1 MPTRTEPLFFNNQE
15 KFPDNDTNLKKY
27 DMEVT
32 RIFDILDSY
41 IEKYP
46 NQDAAL
52 ASKRDGI
59 WQKISI
65 KEYVKKTNAMSYGM
79 LQLGIQPGD
88 KVAIVSGNR
97 PEWNM
102 LDFATM
108 QIGAISV
115 PIYPTISQSDYR
127 HILNHAEMKMIFIE
141 GKDLR
146 NRLEPILPEIK
157 TLKEIFTFV
166 DQGGEKGYKYIDQL
180 VELGNNNP
188 QPEKLA
194 ELKKAIKPENLA
206 TIIYTSGTTGVQK
219 GVMLSH
225 ANIVNQIKSLEM
237 TPAKWSKVALSFLPL
252 CHAYERVL
260 VYLYQYLG
268 MSVYYAENLATIA
281 DNIKEINPTMMTC
294 VPRLLEKIYDKLY
307 LSGKKLPLVSKIIY
321 YWAFNMATRYQLEGM
336 GSWYTLKHKLA
347 EKLIYSKWR
356 AAIGGNFDIVVS
368 GGSAIQPH
376 IASFFSAIG
385 MPVFEGYGL
394 SETSPVIAVSQRGK
408 HGRKFGTV
416 GPALPGIEVKLA
428 DRDEII
434 CRGHNVML
442 GYYKDPELTAQV
454 IDEDGWFHTGDTGKF
469 TPEGQLIITGRL
481 KSIFKTSFGKYVNPQ
496 AVESKFTESPF
507 IENMIVLGENKK
519 FAAALISPDFVY
531 LKSWCGKHKI
541 KYTTNAEMIE
551 HPIVMKRYNEEV
563 KHYNQNF
570 GDFEQVKRY
579 QLVSEEWTQQMN
591 FLSPTLKIK
600 RKVIEAYYADR
611 IEKLFS

>member
-1 MPTRTEPLFFNNQE
+1 
-15 KFPDNDTNLKKY
+15 
-27 DMEVT
+27 MEVT
-32 RIFDILDSY
+32 RLFDLLDNY
-41 IEKYP
+41 LEKYP

-52 ASKRDGI
+52 ACKREGT
-59 WQKISI
+59 WRKFSI
-65 KEYVKKTNAMSYGM
+65 QEYVELTNNISYGM
-79 LQLGIQPGD
+79 LKMGIKPGD
-88 KVAIVSGNR
+88 KVGIVSSNR

-102 LDFATM
+102 IDFATM
-108 QIGAISV
+108 QIGAISI
-115 PIYPTISQSDYR
+115 PIYPTISQDDYR

-141 GKDLR
+141 GKELGKKLKPIF
-146 NRLEPILPEIK
+146 LETK
-157 TLKEIFTFV
+157 TLKHVFTFN
-166 DQGGEKGYKYIDQL
+166 DQDIEYQYLDQL
-180 VELGNNNP
+180 IGNGIKYP

-194 ELKKAIKPENLA
+194 ELKASIKPTDLA
-206 TIIYTSGTTGVQK
+206 TIIYTSGTTGYPK

-225 ANIVNQIKSLEM
+225 NNIVSQLKNLES
-237 TPAKWSKVALSFLPL
+237 TPAKWSKTALSFLPL
-252 CHAYERVL
+252 CHAYERML

-268 MSVYYAENLATIA
+268 MSVYYAESLGTIA
-281 DNIKEINPTMMTC
+281 ENIKEVHPTMMSA
-294 VPRLLEKIYDKLY
+294 VPRLLEKIYDKLF
-307 LSGKKLPLVSKIIY
+307 LSGKKLPFIQRRIY
-321 YWAFNMATRYQLEGM
+321 YWAFNLATRYQLEGM
-336 GSWYTLKHKLA
+336 NGLMKAQLKLA
-347 EKLIYSKWR
+347 DKLIYSKWR

-368 GGSAIQPH
+368 GGSAIQSH

-416 GPALPGIEVKLA
+416 GPPLPGVEVKLGE
-428 DRDEII
+428 RDEII

-454 IDEDGWFHTGDTGKF
+454 IDAEGWLHTGDTGKF
-469 TPEGQLIITGRL
+469 TDEGQLIITGRL

-519 FAAALISPDFVY
+519 FAAALLSPDFVY
-531 LKSWCGKHKI
+531 LKSWCIKHKLQ
-541 KYTTNAEMIE
+541 YSTNAEMIE
-551 HPIVMKRYNEEV
+551 NPLVVKRIQEEV
-563 KHYNQNF
+563 KHYNHFF

-579 QLVSEEWTQQMN
+579 QLVPEEWTQQIG

-600 RKVIEAYYADR
+600 RNVIEEFYADR